1 MHEFW
6 HVILH
11 ALIDTLKIAPI
22 LLAVYFLIEFLEYK
36 RVMDFQKSKLLK
48 GKASPVFG
56 SLFGSL
62 PQCGFS
68 VVSTDLFT
76 KGAVSIGALLAVYV
90 ATSDEA
96 LPIMLSHGDKWA
108 PLLGLIVGKIIL
120 GIAIGY
126 LAMWLYPRVFK
137 NKKAYLE
144 TVSVA
149 SIKHNEHNHH
159 EDHDHEHNEEHDHEH
174 GSDDEH
180 NHRDTH
186 HEELE
191 VSKHSQSKLMKS
203 EKHIGCCNHTIENSK
218 FDFKHPLLHCLK
230 ILAFILTINII
241 FGFIIHFVGEDKL
254 AKLLAESSYLQPI
267 LAVLIGLI
275 PNCASSVVITELYL
289 LGGLSFGAILAG
301 LCVNAGLGLM
311 MLFRQDKNIKEVI
324 FILSLLVIPSL
335 LVGYGLHFLI

>member
-22 LLAVYFLIEFLEYK
+22 LLAVYFLIEILEYK
-36 RVMDFQKSKLLK
+36 RIMDLQKSKLLK
-48 GKASPVFG
+48 GKSSPVFG

-76 KGAVSIGALLAVYV
+76 KGFISIGALLSVYI

-96 LPIMLSHGDKWA
+96 LPIMLSHGDKWPQLIA
-108 PLLGLIVGKIIL
+108 LLVGKIIL
-120 GIAIGY
+120 AIAIGY
-126 LAMWLYPRVFK
+126 LAMWLYPKVFK
-137 NKKAYLE
+137 TKKTYLE
-144 TVSVA
+144 SVNH
-149 SIKHNEHNHH
+149 SDLDDHHNDE
-159 EDHDHEHNEEHDHEH
+159 DHEHNHNNEKHSHTEHE
-174 GSDDEH
+174 DDY
-180 NHRDTH
+180 D
-186 HEELE
+186 ELE
-191 VSKHSQSKLMKS
+191 NNRHSQSKLIKT
-203 EKHIGCCNHTIENSK
+203 EKHIGCCNHELENAK
-218 FDFKHPLLHCLK
+218 FDWKHPVLHCLK
-230 ILAFILTINII
+230 ILLFIAIINII
-241 FGFIIHFVGEDKL
+241 FGFVIHFVGEDKL
-254 AKLLAESSYLQPI
+254 TDWLAKSSYMQPL

-311 MLFRQDKNIKEVI
+311 MLFRQDKNVKEVL
-324 FILSLLVIPSL
+324 FILSLIVIPSL
-335 LVGYGLHFLI
+335 LVGYGLHILI

>member
-1 MHEFW
+1 MHGFL
-6 HVILH
+6 HVLEH

-22 LLAVYFLIEFLEYK
+22 LLVVYFLIEFLEYK
-36 RVMDFQKSKLLK
+36 EFLKLKQSKMLK
-48 GKASPVFG
+48 GRSSPVFG

-76 KGAVSIGALLAVYV
+76 KGFISIGALLAVYI

-96 LPIMLSHGDKWA
+96 LPIMLSHGDSWL

-126 LAMWLYPRVFK
+126 LAMWLYPKVFK
-137 NKKAYLE
+137 TKNIHYTIENKE
-144 TVSVA
+144 Q
-149 SIKHNEHNHH
+149 KHHDEHKV
-159 EDHDHEHNEEHDHEH
+159 HDEHDE
-174 GSDDEH
+174 
-180 NHRDTH
+180 H
-186 HEELE
+186 HEEHE
-191 VSKHSQSKLMKS
+191 
-203 EKHIGCCNHTIENSK
+203 HIGCCNHDLETNK
-218 FDFKHPLLHCLK
+218 FDWKHPLLHCIKIILF
-230 ILAFILTINII
+230 ILAINLI
-241 FGFIIHFVGEDKL
+241 FGAIIEWVGEDKL
-254 AKLLAESSYLQPI
+254 AKFLSKSSVLQPL

-311 MLFRQDKNIKEVI
+311 VLFKQNKNIKEI
-324 FILSLLVIPSL
+324 AFILPMLIIPSL
-335 LVGYGLHFLI
+335 MAGYGLHFII